1 MKKDYLDNLCE
12 RLKRGDEAAFER
24 FYKDYKKPLYS
35 FIYRQI
41 KKKEVA
47 EEILNKTFF
56 AFFEAL
62 RDFQGKSSLKTYLYS
77 IAKHKI
83 IDYYRRK
90 KIKEVFLSRLP
101 EPVISGLKVF
111 LDDELEKEELREKI
125 KRTFELLPNDYKKI
139 LRLKY
144 IEGLKVKEIAK
155 QFKLKFKAT
164 ESLLFRARKAFVKVF
179 QKL

>member
-1 MKKDYLDNLCE
+1 MEKDFLE
-12 RLKRGDEAAFER
+12 KLKSGDEAAFER
-24 FYKDYKKPLYS
+24 FYKEYKKPLYS
-35 FIYRQI
+35 FIYRRVR
-41 KKKEVA
+41 KKEVT
-47 EEILNKTFF
+47 EEILNRTFF

-83 IDYYRRK
+83 IDYYRK
-90 KIKEVFLSRLP
+90 KKLKQVFLSRLS

-111 LDDELEKEELREKI
+111 LDDEIEREELREKI
-125 KRTFELLPNDYKKI
+125 KRAFELLPNDYKKI

-144 IEGLKVKEIAK
+144 IEGLKVKEISK
-155 QFKLKFKAT
+155 HFKLKFKAT
-164 ESLLFRARKAFVKVF
+164 ESLLFRARKAFIKVF

>member
-1 MKKDYLDNLCE
+1 MREDFLEK
-12 RLKRGDEAAFER
+12 LKSGDEAAFER
-24 FYKDYKKPLYS
+24 FYRKYKKPLYS
-35 FIYRQI
+35 FIYRRVR
-41 KKKEVA
+41 KKEVT
-47 EEILNKTFF
+47 EEILNKAFF

-83 IDYYRRK
+83 IDYYRK
-90 KIKEVFLSRLP
+90 KKLKQVFLSRLP

-111 LDDELEKEELREKI
+111 LDDEIVREELREKI
-125 KRTFELLPNDYKKI
+125 KRAFELLPNDYKKI

-144 IEGLKVKEIAK
+144 IEGLKVGEIAEH
-155 QFKLKFKAT
+155 FKLKFKAT
-164 ESLLFRARKAFVKVF
+164 ESLLFRARKAFIKVF